1 MSRVSP
7 IKSSA
12 KGLLRYDTK
21 MRKSPAHFDAIDGLR
36 TFAVSI
42 VMLFHFGLPIFAG
55 TIGVDAFFVLS
66 GFLITS
72 IMMKDFQEHEKVRFA
87 WFWSRRL
94 RRLLPGIILVV
105 AFVAIYAAMFSPI
118 YMKPAI
124 ASDIFSTLTYTA
136 NWHFI
141 VTQSYFLGDGTVS
154 PLLHMWSLAVEEQF
168 YIFWPLIFWMLT
180 LIKPNKS
187 IRSKTLLF
195 SILLVLF
202 SSLQMYRLWDPMS
215 PDRAYMGT
223 DSRAFQIAIGAALA
237 AACFGLDSIRIQRFK
252 RELLILVSLM
262 GLLVLSFQLG
272 TADGLK
278 NWYATGG
285 AFLVALLSALVIL
298 GVISGPSTSSRLLSV
313 SPLTY
318 LGKLSYG
325 MYLWHWPIYIF
336 SIDLIREKYPNS
348 TALATVFFLYP
359 LTVLLAAASYHFF
372 ENPIRFGPRF
382 SSVSHRKSIAAA
394 LSAIV
399 LVGATSGMVLAQPPP
414 EKTLLVVGD
423 SVPDRILPELNEA
436 VSARGWSAVSAA
448 YGNCPAIA
456 FEIVDPTGSS
466 WGPGKDCEV
475 TVKSSQESALNT
487 YRPSAILLWSRYEIS
502 DRYSAAGTH
511 LMAGSEEFWIAQ
523 RKSLTERLNVL
534 QSQGSTVYLVS
545 IEPVGIGISTNPQC
559 QETDC
564 HWFLERLKD
573 PGGQI
578 LIDRWIKELEN
589 VASSREN
596 VHVIDLS
603 NDICS
608 DDIVPCTDK
617 RLTQEISRPD
627 GSHFT
632 PEAAA
637 KISEILI
644 EKMTYTFT
652 E

>member
-1 MSRVSP
+1 
-7 IKSSA
+7 
-12 KGLLRYDTK
+12 

-66 GFLITS
+66 GFLITT
-72 IMMKDFQEHEKVRFA
+72 IMMKDFQEHKRVRFA

-105 AFVAIYAAMFSPI
+105 IFVAVYTAAFSPI
-118 YMKPAI
+118 YLKPSVS
-124 ASDIFSTLTYTA
+124 SDIFATLTYTA

-141 VTQSYFLGDGTVS
+141 STQSYFLGDGSLS

-168 YIFWPLIFWMLT
+168 YIFWPLIFWVLT
-180 LIKPNKS
+180 LIRPNVS
-187 IRSKTLLF
+187 IRIKTLLF
-195 SILLVLF
+195 SLLLVLLSTF
-202 SSLQMYRLWDPMS
+202 QLYRLWEPMS

-237 AACFGLDSIRIQRFK
+237 AACFGIGPIRLNRIK
-252 RELLILVSLM
+252 RELLIIVSLI

-272 TADGLK
+272 TADGPK
-278 NWYATGG
+278 NWYASGG
-285 AFLVALLSALVIL
+285 AFAVAVLSALVIL
-298 GVISGPSTSSRLLSV
+298 GVISGPSASSKLLSV

-359 LTVLLAAASYHFF
+359 LTVLLAAISYHFF
-372 ENPIRFGPRF
+372 ENPIRFGSRF
-382 SSVSHRKSIAAA
+382 SAVSHRKSIVAA
-394 LSAIV
+394 LASIV
-399 LVGATSGMVLAQPPP
+399 LVGATSGAVLAQPST

-423 SVPDRILPELNEA
+423 SVPDRILPELNVA
-436 VSARGWSAVSAA
+436 VSEQGWSAISAA
-448 YGNCPAIA
+448 YGNCPALA
-456 FEIVDPTGSS
+456 FEIVDPNGSS

-502 DRYSAAGTH
+502 DRYSESGIHLPAGT
-511 LMAGSEEFWIAQ
+511 EEFWVAQ

-534 QSQGSTVYLVS
+534 QSEGAIVYLVK
-545 IEPVGIGISTNPQC
+545 IEPVGIGLATNPQC
-559 QETDC
+559 QGNDC
-564 HWFLERLKD
+564 HWFLERLKS
-573 PGGQI
+573 PSGQV
-578 LIDRWIKELEN
+578 LINRWNQELETI
-589 VASSREN
+589 ASMREN
-596 VHVIDLS
+596 VYVIDLS
-603 NDICS
+603 DEICS
-608 DDIVPCTDK
+608 DNLVPCTDTK
-617 RLTQEISRPD
+617 LTPEISRPD

-632 PEAAA
+632 PEAATR
-637 KISEILI
+637 ISEILVNEMI
-644 EKMTYTFT
+644 QTLTK
-652 E
+652 

>member
-1 MSRVSP
+1 
-7 IKSSA
+7 
-12 KGLLRYDTK
+12 

-66 GFLITS
+66 GFLITT
-72 IMMKDFQEHEKVRFA
+72 IMMKDFQEHKRVRFA

-105 AFVAIYAAMFSPI
+105 IFVAVYTAAFSPI
-118 YMKPAI
+118 YLKPSVS
-124 ASDIFSTLTYTA
+124 SDIFATLTYTA

-141 VTQSYFLGDGTVS
+141 ITQSYFLGDGTVS

-168 YIFWPLIFWMLT
+168 YIFWPLIFWVLT
-180 LIKPNKS
+180 LIRPNIS
-187 IRSKTLLF
+187 IRVKTLLF
-195 SILLVLF
+195 SMLLVLLSTF
-202 SSLQMYRLWDPMS
+202 QLYRLWDPMS

-237 AACFGLDSIRIQRFK
+237 SACFGIGSIRITRTK
-252 RELLILVSLM
+252 RELLIFTSLM

-278 NWYATGG
+278 SWYASGG
-285 AFLVALLSALVIL
+285 AFAVAVLSALVIL
-298 GVISGPSTSSRLLSV
+298 GVISGPSASSRLLSV

-348 TALATVFFLYP
+348 TVLATVFFLYP
-359 LTVLLAAASYHFF
+359 LTVLLAAISYHFF
-372 ENPIRFGPRF
+372 ENPIRFGSRF
-382 SSVSHRKSIAAA
+382 SAVSHRKSIVAA
-394 LSAIV
+394 LASIV
-399 LVGATSGMVLAQPPP
+399 LVGATSGAVLAQPST

-423 SVPDRILPELNEA
+423 SVPDRILPELNVA
-436 VSARGWSAVSAA
+436 VSEQGWSAVSAA
-448 YGNCPAIA
+448 YGNCPALA
-456 FEIVDPTGSS
+456 FEIVDPNGSS

-475 TVKSSQESALNT
+475 TVRSSQESALNT

-502 DRYSAAGTH
+502 DRYSEAGIHLPAGT
-511 LMAGSEEFWIAQ
+511 EEFWVAQ

-534 QSQGSTVYLVS
+534 QSEGAAVYLVK
-545 IEPVGIGISTNPQC
+545 IEPVGIGLATNPQC
-559 QETDC
+559 QRTDC
-564 HWFLERLKD
+564 HWFLERLKS
-573 PGGQI
+573 PSGQV
-578 LIDRWIKELEN
+578 LINRWNQELETI
-589 VASSREN
+589 ASMHEN
-596 VHVIDLS
+596 VYVIELS
-603 NDICS
+603 DEICS
-608 DDIVPCTDK
+608 DNLVPCTDTK
-617 RLTQEISRPD
+617 LTPEISRPD

-632 PEAAA
+632 PEAAT
-637 KISEILI
+637 KISEILVNEMI
-644 EKMTYTFT
+644 QTLTK
-652 E
+652 

>member
-1 MSRVSP
+1 
-7 IKSSA
+7 
-12 KGLLRYDTK
+12 

-66 GFLITS
+66 GFLITT
-72 IMMKDFQEHEKVRFA
+72 IMMKDFQEHKRVRFA

-105 AFVAIYAAMFSPI
+105 FFVAVYTAAFSPI
-118 YMKPAI
+118 YLKPSVS
-124 ASDIFSTLTYTA
+124 SDIFATLTYTA

-141 VTQSYFLGDGTVS
+141 STQSYFLGDGTLS

-168 YIFWPLIFWMLT
+168 YIFWPLIFWVLT
-180 LIKPNKS
+180 LIRPNVS
-187 IRSKTLLF
+187 IRIKTLLF
-195 SILLVLF
+195 SMLLVLLSTF
-202 SSLQMYRLWDPMS
+202 QLYRLWDPMS

-237 AACFGLDSIRIQRFK
+237 AACFGIGPIRVNRIK
-252 RELLILVSLM
+252 RELLIIVSLI

-278 NWYATGG
+278 NWYASGG
-285 AFLVALLSALVIL
+285 AFAVAVLSALVIL
-298 GVISGPSTSSRLLSV
+298 GVISGPSASSRLLSV

-359 LTVLLAAASYHFF
+359 LTVLLAAISYHFF
-372 ENPIRFGPRF
+372 ENPIRFGSRF
-382 SSVSHRKSIAAA
+382 SAVSHRKSIVAA
-394 LSAIV
+394 LASIV
-399 LVGATSGMVLAQPPP
+399 LVGATSGAVLAQPST

-423 SVPDRILPELNEA
+423 SVPDRILPELNVA
-436 VSARGWSAVSAA
+436 VSEQGWSAVSAA
-448 YGNCPAIA
+448 YGNCPALA
-456 FEIVDPTGSS
+456 FEIVDPNGSS

-502 DRYSAAGTH
+502 DRYSEAGIHLPAGT
-511 LMAGSEEFWIAQ
+511 EEFWVAQ

-534 QSQGSTVYLVS
+534 QSEGATVYLVK
-545 IEPVGIGISTNPQC
+545 IEPVGIGLATNPQC
-559 QETDC
+559 QGTDC
-564 HWFLERLKD
+564 QWFLERLKS
-573 PGGQI
+573 PSGQV
-578 LIDRWIKELEN
+578 LINWWNQELETI
-589 VASSREN
+589 ASMREN
-596 VHVIDLS
+596 VYVIDLS
-603 NDICS
+603 DDICS
-608 DDIVPCTDK
+608 DNLVPCTDTK
-617 RLTQEISRPD
+617 LTPEISRPD

-632 PEAAA
+632 PEAAT
-637 KISEILI
+637 KISEILLN
-644 EKMTYTFT
+644 EMSKTLTK
-652 E
+652 